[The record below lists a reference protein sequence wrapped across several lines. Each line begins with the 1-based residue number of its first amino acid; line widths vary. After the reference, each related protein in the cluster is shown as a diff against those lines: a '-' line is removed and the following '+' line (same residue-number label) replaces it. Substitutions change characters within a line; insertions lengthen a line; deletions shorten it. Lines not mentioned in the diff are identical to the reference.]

1 MSSKVT
7 FDYSKAKSFIK
18 DHEIE
23 SMKEIAEN
31 AKNVLV
37 SGTMTI
43 LAG

>member
-23 SMKEIAEN
+23 SMKEKMSIQR
-31 AKNVLV
+31 KNNTNNM
-37 SGTMTI
+37 SEGR
-43 LAG
+43 